1 MEKIYWIWIV
11 IFSFF
16 LWYFIWKIIKYT
28 ELRKERQ
35 KSVKRSRSVILWESY
50 ETLAPFMEGINYHPK
65 DMNFLWK
72 WVDYIVFD
80 GLSAWNLKQIV
91 LLEIKTGKSRQ
102 NINEKQIEDIVKKNK
117 IKYEIVRW

>member
-11 IFSFF
+11 ILSFF

-28 ELRKERQ
+28 ELKKERQ
-35 KSVKRSRSVILWESY
+35 KSVKKSRSVILWESY
-50 ETLAPFMEGINYHPK
+50 ETLAPFMKDIIYHPK

-80 GLSAWNLKQIV
+80 GLSSWNLKQIV

-102 NINEKQIEDIVKKNK
+102 NLNEKQIEKIIKEKK

>member
-28 ELRKERQ
+28 ELRKERK
-35 KSVKRSRSVILWESY
+35 KSIKKSRSVILWESY
-50 ETLAPFMEGINYHPK
+50 ETLAPFMKEINYHPK

>member
-1 MEKIYWIWIV
+1 MEKMYWIWVVIV
-11 IFSFF
+11 SFF

-35 KSVKRSRSVILWESY
+35 KSVKKSRSVILWESY
-50 ETLAPFMEGINYHPK
+50 ETLAPFMKDINYHPK

-72 WVDYIVFD
+72 WVDYIIFD

-91 LLEIKTGKSRQ
+91 LLEIKTGRSRQ
-102 NINEKQIEDIVKKNK
+102 NLNEKQIEDIIKKKK